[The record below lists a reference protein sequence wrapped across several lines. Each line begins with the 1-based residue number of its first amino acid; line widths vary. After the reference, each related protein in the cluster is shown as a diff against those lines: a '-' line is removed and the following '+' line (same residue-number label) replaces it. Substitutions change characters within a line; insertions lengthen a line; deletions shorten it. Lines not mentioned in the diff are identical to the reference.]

1 MAHYAKLGVG
11 NKIETILEVSDDIA
25 TSEQAGV
32 DFLNSLYGTSS
43 VWKQTYTNGT
53 RKNYA
58 EKGHRYDVTRDA
70 FIAPQTYNSWILNET
85 TCQWE
90 APTTYPDDSKVY
102 AWNEETLSWVEV
114 VK

>member
-1 MAHYAKLGVG
+1 MAHFAKLGVG

-25 TSEQAGV
+25 TNEQAGV
-32 DFLNSLYGTSS
+32 DFLNSLHGTND

-58 EKGHRYDVTRDA
+58 GIGYKYDTTRDA
-70 FIAPQTYNSWILNET
+70 FILPQTYNSWILNET

-90 APTTYPDDSKVY
+90 APTAYPDDSKVY
-102 AWNEETLSWVEV
+102 AWNEETLSWVEIE
-114 VK
+114 K